1 MRTILVTGSDGFIGK
16 HLVQALAARPD
27 IAILTYDVKDE
38 RADLDRHL
46 SAADA
51 VCHLAGVNRPE
62 SEEAFDIGNA
72 QLTEH
77 LVSVLSQRSEKPL
90 LLLSSSTQAALDN
103 PYGRSKKKAEEA
115 LERYGNA
122 GGSAA
127 IFRLPNV
134 FGKWSRPNY
143 NSAVATFCHSIARG
157 LEVTISDPGR
167 VLELVYVD
175 DVVNAF
181 LAVLDKPEGAGT
193 RRLSAT
199 PVSRI
204 TLADLVEKLRAIHEV
219 RTSLRLP
226 DMTTS
231 FDRQL
236 YATYLSFL
244 PADGFS
250 YRLVRRDDNRG
261 ALAEFLKGPAF
272 GQVFVSRTKPGIVRG
287 NHYHNTKAEKFLVL
301 EGKAII
307 RFRSVIGDTTA
318 SYEVRGE
325 DLAVVDI
332 PPGFTHSIENV
343 GTGELVV
350 LFWSCEVFDPAAPD
364 THAMNAVEH
373 TKREDAE

>member
-1 MRTILVTGSDGFIGK
+1 MRTILVTGSDGFIGR

-27 IAILTYDVKDE
+27 IALLTYDVNNQPAE
-38 RADLDRHL
+38 LDRYL
-46 SAADA
+46 DTSDA

-62 SEEAFDIGNA
+62 NEEAFDIGNA
-72 QLTEH
+72 QMTEH
-77 LVSVLSQRSEKPL
+77 LVSVLSQRSSKPPV
-90 LLLSSSTQAALDN
+90 LLSSSTQAALDN

-143 NSAVATFCHSIARG
+143 NSAVATFCHNIARG
-157 LEVTISDPGR
+157 LGVTISDPGR

-181 LAVLDKPEGAGT
+181 LAVLDGTAIAGT
-193 RRLSAT
+193 RRLSAG
-199 PVSRI
+199 PVNRI
-204 TLADLVEKLRAIHEV
+204 TLADLVEKLRAIHDV
-219 RTSLRLP
+219 RTNLRLP
-226 DMTTS
+226 DMTTG

-244 PADGFS
+244 PPDGLS
-250 YRLVRRDDNRG
+250 YRLVPREDNRG
-261 ALAEFLKGPAF
+261 TLAEFLKGSAF
-272 GQVFVSRTKPGIVRG
+272 GQVFVSRTRPGIVRG
-287 NHYHNTKAEKFLVL
+287 NHYHNTKAEKFFVL
-301 EGKAII
+301 EGEAII

-318 SYEVRGE
+318 SYRVRGE

-364 THAMNAVEH
+364 THAMNVVEH